1 MINSHR
7 RTGALMLA
15 VEAGS
20 EAEQLGLAPGDVI
33 VGWGEAEIRSTA
45 DLTDCSFGAPVTV
58 LRKQQKTVLA

>member
-7 RTGALMLA
+7 RTGALVLS
-15 VEAGS
+15 VEEGS
-20 EAEQLGLAPGDVI
+20 EAEQLGPAPGDVI

-45 DLTDCSFGAPVTV
+45 DLTSRSFGAPVAV